1 MLKRNLFNRVN
12 LELYSG
18 LLSVVLMPVS
28 KRMLLLSMYL
38 WLIITL
44 VNIVIDIFQKE
55 KKQNKLKNL
64 FFLLT
69 LPALYL
75 LHIIGML
82 YTSNIQYGLFDLE
95 IKLSFI
101 IIPIIIYFRSY
112 IYSKNEKNFF
122 KALIIGCLISF
133 GINITG
139 AISNYSVDPSLNHF
153 YYSRLSPD
161 FHPSYL
167 ALYVGVSMTSL
178 LFYNT
183 KIFNWFQ
190 KFNWVILIFIL
201 IVLISYLILLSS
213 KAGIIA
219 FFISLAVFSGIK
231 WSQKIPIKYALIVSA
246 LIILL
251 PIVLIWFI
259 PSLNVRFQSV
269 FSAIKNSDSAFIDS
283 SEGSMERMAIIKSTY
298 LIAEENLPWGTG
310 TGDVKDVITKYYLA
324 KGSTTIESRYLNAHN
339 QFFQTIITLGIP
351 GLILLLLFFIA
362 GFILVYRTK
371 NLLFLAFLIMIFI
384 HFLFES
390 MFEVQA
396 GVVFIS
402 LFYTLFCVWEPHRK
416 SKEFP
421 T

>member
-18 LLSVVLMPVS
+18 LLSVVLIPVS

-44 VNIVIDIFQKE
+44 LNIVIDIFQKE
-55 KKQNKLKNL
+55 KRQNKINNL

-69 LPALYL
+69 LPTLYL
-75 LHIIGML
+75 LHIIGMF

-101 IIPIIIYFRSY
+101 IIPIIIYFRSN

-133 GINITG
+133 AINITG
-139 AISNYSVDPSLNHF
+139 AISNHIIDPSLNHF
-153 YYSRLSPD
+153 YYSRLSPN

-167 ALYVGVSMTSL
+167 ALYVSVSIIAL
-178 LFYNT
+178 LFYKT
-183 KIFNWFQ
+183 KLFNWFRQ
-190 KFNWVILIFIL
+190 FNWAILIFIL
-201 IVLISYLILLSS
+201 VILMSYLMLLSS

-219 FFISLAVFSGIK
+219 FFISLAVFLGIK
-231 WSQKIPIKYALIVSA
+231 WSQKISVKYALIVSF
-246 LIILL
+246 LVILM
-251 PIVLIWFI
+251 PFVFIRFI

-269 FSAIKNSDSAFIDS
+269 FRAIKNSDSAFIDS
-283 SEGSMERMAIIKSTY
+283 PDGSMARMAIIKSTY

-310 TGDVKDVITKYYLA
+310 TGDVKDVITNYYLT
-324 KGSTTIESRYLNAHN
+324 KGSTTIENRYLNAHN
-339 QFFQTIITLGIP
+339 QFFQTTITLGIL
-351 GLILLLLFFIA
+351 GLMLLLLFFIA
-362 GFILVYRTK
+362 GFILVFRTK
-371 NLLFLAFLIMIFI
+371 NLLFLAFVIMIFI

-402 LFYTLFCVWEPHRK
+402 LFYALFCVWEPHRK
-416 SKEFP
+416 SIQ
-421 T
+421 